1 MTFFG
6 LLTPLLIK
14 MPDEVRILRDEV
26 SRLRDE
32 MDEIALA
39 KRQVAAFARGAS
51 ASRPATLAELVE
63 RRDAL
68 RAIKEANMS
77 CAMVRSAGYSTRG
90 LSRSRSV

>member
-51 ASRPATLAELVE
+51 APPG
-63 RRDAL
+63 DA
-68 RAIKEANMS
+68 R
-77 CAMVRSAGYSTRG
+77 
-90 LSRSRSV
+90 